1 MAWLKKEPL
10 RSLRKDLGKEKLLT
24 SPEELLLYGYD
35 ATGFRGEPLAV
46 VMVED
51 TEDIRRT
58 VNFAR
63 EEGYKITPRG
73 AGSGL
78 SGGSVPVEGGIVISC
93 ERMNSII
100 KVDVDNQYL
109 VVQPGVVTNIVQE
122 AAMRH
127 KLFYPPDPSSYTI
140 STIGGNVAENAG
152 GLRCFKY
159 GVTGHY
165 VLGIEFIDAEGNLYN
180 TGALDDNDHDPDLTP
195 LLVGSEGTL
204 GIFSQIALR
213 LIRAPET
220 TVTISAYFNDHRDVF
235 RGIDKII
242 SSGCVPS
249 VLEYIDRKAL
259 SASAKHIG
267 IDYPDETE
275 GMLLIELDGF
285 KSEVEATLAFVKEL
299 LAEITTEMNI
309 ASTETDRQR
318 LWQLRRGISPS
329 LIRLSSGKIHE
340 DVAVPRHRLIDLV
353 EFIKDTEEESKLEIP
368 FYGHAGDGNLHV
380 VIMYDANKHGQHDTA
395 EQTSREIFK
404 AAIEMGGTIT
414 GEHGIGCAKRQYLP
428 WQQSETVINLYRQV
442 KKLLDPYDLFNPA
455 KVLLSC

>member
-10 RSLRKDLGKEKLLT
+10 RSLRKDLGKDKLLT

-35 ATGFRGEPLAV
+35 ATNYRGEPIAV
-46 VMVED
+46 VMAETTD
-51 TEDIRRT
+51 DIRRT

-78 SGGSVPVEGGIVISC
+78 SGGSVPVDGGIVISC
-93 ERMNSII
+93 ERMNSIL
-100 KVDVDNQYL
+100 KVDVDNHYII
-109 VVQPGVVTNIVQE
+109 VQPGVVTNIVQE
-122 AAMRH
+122 AAARH
-127 KLFYPPDPSSYTI
+127 KLFYPPDPSSYTV
-140 STIGGNVAENAG
+140 STIGGNVSENAG

-165 VLGIEFIDAEGNLYN
+165 VLGIEFIDAAGNLYR
-180 TGALDDNDHDPDLTP
+180 TGALDDKDHNPDLTP

-213 LIRAPET
+213 LIRAPEET
-220 TVTISAYFNDHRDVF
+220 ITISAYFNDQKMVF
-235 RGIDKII
+235 DSIDRII

-249 VLEYIDRKAL
+249 VLEYIDSKAL

-267 IDYPDETE
+267 VDYPEDAV
-275 GMLLIELDGF
+275 GLLLIELDGF
-285 KSEVEATLAFVKEL
+285 KSEIETALGYIKEL
-299 LAEITTEMNI
+299 LGEVTVEMNI
-309 ASTETDRQR
+309 ASLESDRKR

-340 DVAVPRHRLIDLV
+340 DVAVPRHRLYDLV
-353 EFIKDTEEESKLEIP
+353 EFISETENKYKLAIP

-380 VIMYDANKHGQHDTA
+380 VIMYDAQQGGQHEKA
-395 EQTSREIFK
+395 VQASQEIFK
-404 AAIEMGGTIT
+404 AAIDMGGTIT

-428 WQQSETVINLYRQV
+428 WQQTDKVIEQYRQI
-442 KKLLDPYDLFNPA
+442 KKLLDPNDLFNPE
-455 KVLLSC
+455 KVLPNR